1 MTCALWKNWTDD
13 MYERRMWISPTKR
26 GKAQRGGER
35 MSSAQI
41 HVRKSQKKTTTRE
54 HISKK
59 HTQQR
64 ENTSK
69 THENTPK
76 GKHNWKWF
84 VFHFHC
90 FFCIW
95 GFLPQKEAKRKEA
108 RAHVICSMDVIKTL
122 KRATRPARFA
132 HASKTLE
139 GKSSRW
145 HALYEHHVRRCME
158 QMTCA

>member
-1 MTCALWKNWTDD
+1 MTCALWKNRTDD
-13 MYERRMWISPTKR
+13 MYERRMWISPTNR
-26 GKAQRGGER
+26 GKAQRGGEH
-35 MSSAQI
+35 MSFAQI
-41 HVRKSQKKTTTRE
+41 HVWTIAEKTTTRE

-69 THENTPK
+69 RHESTPK
-76 GKHNWKWF
+76 GKHNWKWC

-90 FFCIW
+90 FIYIW

-108 RAHVICSMDVIKTL
+108 RAHVICSMDVIKML
-122 KRATRPARFA
+122 KRATRPALFA
-132 HASKTLE
+132 RASKTLE
-139 GKSSRW
+139 GASNIW
-145 HALYEHHVRRCME
+145 HALYEHHVRRIE

>member
-1 MTCALWKNWTDD
+1 MCFVKKLNRW
-13 MYERRMWISPTKR
+13 
-26 GKAQRGGER
+26 
-35 MSSAQI
+35 
-41 HVRKSQKKTTTRE
+41 HVRTPNLDFSHKKRQSAKRRRAHVICTNTRPKIAEKNNYTWTHIQKT
-54 HISKK
+54 

-64 ENTSK
+64 ENSSK